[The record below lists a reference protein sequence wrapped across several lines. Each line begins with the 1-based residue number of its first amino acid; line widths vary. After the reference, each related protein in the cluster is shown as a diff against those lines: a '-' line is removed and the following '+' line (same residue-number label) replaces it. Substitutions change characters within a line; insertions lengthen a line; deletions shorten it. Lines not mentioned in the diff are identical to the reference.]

1 MSWTEKYRPQRFS
14 QIKGQEDAIIKV
26 KMFLEKFPNKK
37 AMIFH
42 GPPGTGK
49 TTLAVVAAKELN
61 SEIFELNASDLRN
74 RDKLREI
81 LKPAMEQKSLFKK
94 EKIILV
100 DEVDGISTADWGGLP
115 ELLSL
120 IIQTPYPI
128 IITANDIWKKELSA
142 LRKKAEMVQ
151 IKEISYKTIKELLID
166 ILKKENKFMDE
177 KIVTKISINAKG
189 DLRAAINDLQAESSA
204 NSEIMIVDSRDKEVD
219 IFTALRLI
227 FKGKPTEQTMK
238 ILDSVNMSIDEIIL
252 WVEENIP
259 VEYQK
264 EELARAI
271 ELLSETDIYKKRIY
285 RQQYW
290 RFLLY
295 ENFFMSYGISAS
307 KKDLKTGFTSYK
319 RPERILKIW
328 MNNQRE
334 EKKKSIAKKYAAV
347 VHVGEKRALSE
358 FPIIKQIIFQNPE
371 ISKELKLSKE
381 EMDYLEGK

>member
-1 MSWTEKYRPQRFS
+1 MSWVEKYRPEKFS
-14 QIKGQEDAIIKV
+14 QIKGQEDAIV
-26 KMFLEKFPNKK
+26 KTRMFLDKFPNKR
-37 AMIFH
+37 AMILY

-49 TTLAVVAAKELN
+49 TTLAIVAAKETN

-81 LKPAMEQKSLFKK
+81 LKPAMEQKSLFKDK
-94 EKIILV
+94 KIILV
-100 DEVDGISTADWGGLP
+100 DEVDGISASDWGGLP

-120 IIQTPYPI
+120 IIQTPYPV
-128 IITANDIWKKELSA
+128 IITANDIWKKELAA

-151 IKEISYKTIKELLID
+151 LKEISYKIIKDILIEL
-166 ILKKENKFMDE
+166 LKKENRFLDD
-177 KIVTKISINAKG
+177 KIITKIAINAKG
-189 DLRAAINDLQAESSA
+189 DLRGAINDLQTESGVK
-204 NSEIMIVDSRDKEVD
+204 SEIIIVDGRDKEVD
-219 IFTALRLI
+219 IFNALRLI

-285 RQQYW
+285 KQQYW
-290 RFLLY
+290 RFLIY

-319 RPERILKIW
+319 KPTRILKMW

-334 EKKKSIAKKYAAV
+334 ERKKSIAKKYAAY
-347 VHVGEKRALSE
+347 VHVGVKRALNE
-358 FPIIKQIIFQNPE
+358 FPIIKQIIFQNAE

-381 EMDYLEGK
+381 EIDYLGGR

>member
-120 IIQTPYPI
+120 IIQTPYPV
-128 IITANDIWKKELSA
+128 IITANDIWKRELSM

-151 IKEISYKTIKELLID
+151 LKEISYKAIKEVLLETA
-166 ILKKENKFMDE
+166 KKES
-177 KIVTKISINAKG
+177 KILNEEAIAKIAINAKG
-189 DLRAAINDLQAESSA
+189 DLRAAIND
-204 NSEIMIVDSRDKEVD
+204 
-219 IFTALRLI
+219 
-227 FKGKPTEQTMK
+227 
-238 ILDSVNMSIDEIIL
+238 
-252 WVEENIP
+252 
-259 VEYQK
+259 
-264 EELARAI
+264 
-271 ELLSETDIYKKRIY
+271 
-285 RQQYW
+285 
-290 RFLLY
+290 
-295 ENFFMSYGISAS
+295 
-307 KKDLKTGFTSYK
+307 
-319 RPERILKIW
+319 
-328 MNNQRE
+328 
-334 EKKKSIAKKYAAV
+334 
-347 VHVGEKRALSE
+347 
-358 FPIIKQIIFQNPE
+358 
-371 ISKELKLSKE
+371 
-381 EMDYLEGK
+381 

>member
-1 MSWTEKYRPQRFS
+1 MSWTEKYRPQKFS

-81 LKPAMEQKSLFKK
+81 LKPAMEQKSLFKRD
-94 EKIILV
+94 KIILV

-285 RQQYW
+285 KQQYW
-290 RFLLY
+290 RFLIY

-319 RPERILKIW
+319 KPTRILKMW

-334 EKKKSIAKKYAAV
+334 ERKKSIAKKYAAY
-347 VHVGEKRALSE
+347 VHVGVKRALNE
-358 FPIIKQIIFQNPE
+358 FPIIKQIIFQNAE

-381 EMDYLEGK
+381 EIDYLEGK